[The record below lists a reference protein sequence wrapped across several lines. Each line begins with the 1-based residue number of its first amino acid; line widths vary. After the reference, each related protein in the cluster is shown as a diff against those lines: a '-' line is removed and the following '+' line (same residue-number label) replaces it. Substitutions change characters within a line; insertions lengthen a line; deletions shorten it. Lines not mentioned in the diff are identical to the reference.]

1 MKLKFMFN
9 FLILLKLS
17 FALLQPLVENS
28 YFQNGCVCNSGNDED
43 MKNAIKKTIDHIEK
57 VRIAEMIPGVV
68 GGISIK
74 GKDVMTEAFG
84 QTDIENDVKTHK
96 DSVWRIGSI
105 SKSITSLMIGRLIE
119 KGLIDF
125 EKSIHH
131 YLSPKIFPIKRWNNK
146 NVTITVKQVISH
158 TAGLRV
164 TKISEYFKKI
174 YNFKNV
180 TQTLEQFKDDPLIS
194 EPGTNFNYS
203 NYGFQIIGAIIESVL
218 NETYENAM
226 NKMFKELGMNSTFAE
241 RHDMIIHRRARY
253 YLLNNSPIYENLNNI
268 TKVKV
273 LNAPIIDDL
282 VSLEAQWP
290 SGGLVSTVPDLLKF
304 GNHMLNS
311 YKGVVDEKISINPC
325 LIVI

>member
-68 GGISIK
+68 AGISIK

-119 KGLIDF
+119 KSLIDL

-164 TKISEYFKKI
+164 TKKK
-174 YNFKNV
+174 
-180 TQTLEQFKDDPLIS
+180 D
-194 EPGTNFNYS
+194 
-203 NYGFQIIGAIIESVL
+203 
-218 NETYENAM
+218 
-226 NKMFKELGMNSTFAE
+226 
-241 RHDMIIHRRARY
+241 
-253 YLLNNSPIYENLNNI
+253 
-268 TKVKV
+268 
-273 LNAPIIDDL
+273 
-282 VSLEAQWP
+282 
-290 SGGLVSTVPDLLKF
+290 
-304 GNHMLNS
+304 
-311 YKGVVDEKISINPC
+311 
-325 LIVI
+325 